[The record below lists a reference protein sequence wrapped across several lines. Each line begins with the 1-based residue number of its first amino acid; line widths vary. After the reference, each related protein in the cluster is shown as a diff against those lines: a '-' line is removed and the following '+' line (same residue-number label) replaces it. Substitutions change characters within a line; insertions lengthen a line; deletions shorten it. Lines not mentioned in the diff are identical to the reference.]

1 MVSPFRACFG
11 GGGGGEGERAR
22 RRVGTAEPE
31 SSLESPRTRG
41 SPPPKQ
47 RKSNNFVHGILKS
60 TAVDAFL
67 KEDVLGDILPDLLRD
82 VVKELFPGLLH
93 DVLPE
98 ILPGILK
105 KIVEEVFPSM
115 IKQILK
121 ESAGTVLAET
131 LRPSILKDLPS
142 ASELVS
148 SVRLSGT
155 TVDSIPEEE
164 EDSDEGALQAERLAE
179 SLALYMSRKRFRK
192 RSKSRGKSMPFKRQ
206 VSFGEDTTTVPSSP
220 RSSVR
225 NLSRSNS
232 GDASSRGLWYEH
244 PEVRGGLLSAFAKE
258 SLGFVFLWTLAPF
271 VLWYFIR

>member
-11 GGGGGEGERAR
+11 GGGGGGDERAR
-22 RRVGTAEPE
+22 RRDGTAEPE
-31 SSLESPRTRG
+31 SSLESTRTRG
-41 SPPPKQ
+41 SSPPKQ
-47 RKSNNFVHGILKS
+47 QKSNTFVHGILKS

-98 ILPGILK
+98 ILPSILK
-105 KIVEEVFPSM
+105 EIVEEVFPSM

-121 ESAGTVLAET
+121 DSAGTVLAET

-155 TVDSIPEEE
+155 TSDSIPEEE
-164 EDSDEGALQAERLAE
+164 EEEGALQAERLAE

-192 RSKSRGKSMPFKRQ
+192 RSKSRDKSTSFKRQ
-206 VSFGEDTTTVPSSP
+206 VSFGEDTTIPSSP

-225 NLSRSNS
+225 NLSRSNI
-232 GDASSRGLWYEH
+232 GDGSSRGLWYEH
-244 PEVRGGLLSAFAKE
+244 PKVPGGLLSAFAKE

-271 VLWYFIR
+271 VLWYLIRRYS